1 VLRSPAVSYRVPTV
15 VALVLAL
22 STPALAKPKGKPPSV
37 ASQAVVVL
45 DAESGGEVYVKH
57 ADDPRPIASMT
68 KIFVA
73 MVLRKHGLDLAAYS
87 TISPD
92 DVATAA
98 GGSKTRLPEGATF
111 RNLDLLHAMLM
122 VSDNRAPTAL
132 ARAVGLTRDQLLAE
146 MNALAAELG
155 LAHTRFDDVTGIGG
169 NTSTAREI
177 AIALRK
183 TLEDPLLA
191 KIMSRRKVRIFSKD
205 KKTKIEY
212 RSTVEPLHDQNYAVR
227 GGKTGHTDGAGFCM
241 MIEAAIDG
249 RSYVMAFLG
258 GGNKKTRFLDFGNVA
273 IWLDGGRRPP
283 PPKPD

>member
-1 VLRSPAVSYRVPTV
+1 VPFRVLTV
-15 VALVLAL
+15 TALVLAL
-22 STPALAKPKGKPPSV
+22 MTTAHAGARGPKGKAPRV

-45 DAESGGEVYVKH
+45 DVSSGAELLAKH

-73 MVLRKHGLDLAAYS
+73 MVLRRHGLDTRAYS
-87 TISPD
+87 TITED
-92 DVATAA
+92 DVATSV
-98 GGSKTRLPEGATF
+98 GGSKTRLAEGKTF

-132 ARAVGLTRDQLLAE
+132 ARSVGLSRDDLLAE
-146 MNALAAELG
+146 MNALAEELG
-155 LAHTRFDDVTGIGG
+155 LTHTRFEDVTGILG

-177 AIALRK
+177 AIALRE
-183 TLEDPLLA
+183 TLKDPLLA
-191 KIMSRRKVRIFSKD
+191 KIMRTRKVRIFSKD

-212 RSTVEPLHDQNYAVR
+212 RSTVEPLHDQNYLIN

-241 MIEAAIDG
+241 MIEAAIGG
-249 RSYVMAFLG
+249 REYVMAFLG
-258 GGNKKTRFLDFGNVA
+258 GANKKTRFLDFGNVA